1 MVLPKKV
8 KLYCGD
14 TLGGGGRGSSWD
26 KGWKAWGELVATGK
40 RRKCRGK
47 TEQGQ
52 QPKCN
57 TSNDVSISEVWPGP
71 DHDSKTLIH
80 VFALRHWR
88 FAEPHSQLAPW
99 AAPCMLHPSP
109 GGCMVRWNSKD
120 CAKKKHVG
128 MFCLF
133 IFYLYPKWKRSL
145 SRQRY
150 SQKQMKDISAHASNT
165 YKLILLFVLYRLN
178 NKLNVQVT
186 KHTNIVVPNGVVG
199 PYCCFCGY
207 KEWKWLD
214 FHFCPLCLYE
224 HFGMGITLRTFV
236 SSLLKGYLFTRV

>member
-8 KLYCGD
+8 KLYCD

-99 AAPCMLHPSP
+99 AAPCMRHPSP

-120 CAKKKHVG
+120 CTKKKHVG

-133 IFYLYPKWKRSL
+133 GLFFICTWSEKDHCLVKGTAKNRWKIFQHMLQIHINS
-145 SRQRY
+145 S
-150 SQKQMKDISAHASNT
+150 
-165 YKLILLFVLYRLN
+165 
-178 NKLNVQVT
+178 
-186 KHTNIVVPNGVVG
+186 
-199 PYCCFCGY
+199 CC
-207 KEWKWLD
+207 
-214 FHFCPLCLYE
+214 LCC
-224 HFGMGITLRTFV
+224 TD
-236 SSLLKGYLFTRV
+236 